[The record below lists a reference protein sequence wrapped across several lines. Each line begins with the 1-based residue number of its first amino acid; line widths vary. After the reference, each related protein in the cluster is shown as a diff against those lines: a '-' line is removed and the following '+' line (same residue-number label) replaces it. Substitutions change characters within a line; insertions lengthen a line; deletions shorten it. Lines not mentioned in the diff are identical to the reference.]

1 MKVFKFRA
9 TAALTSVIVVTSS
22 LLFPSAVANSNPS
35 ALEQAPTGTRLMHR
49 DLSSTDSV
57 NWSGP
62 TNPKVSAWSVPGGS
76 CSTMFQGSDGMPI
89 GLCSRYLGVEHG
101 VNVVVPSITIF
112 DPTTAQPLAVKE
124 LHKDGLLGGVYGFL
138 DENNRVVIAEGH
150 SIVKI
155 GYHKEAGN
163 WTLTEEDRI
172 VLPDLGS
179 EAPIAGLTPDGL
191 GRIWFATKDATVG
204 VIDSAGRIRLH
215 RLGKATNGG
224 EEITNGLTGRP
235 QGASVLTSHALYEL
249 SAPESPEG
257 EINEA
262 WRHSYDRGS
271 ARKPG
276 QLAWGSGTTPT
287 FFGPN
292 NSRVAIIDNADDSPN
307 LIVLDAASGQL
318 TCSIKA
324 FEIGGPGTE
333 NSIMASGN
341 SLWLPSTYGF
351 RYPPF
356 AVDGPSVPAEATY
369 VGGLAKVDLV
379 SNPDGSENCVRRW
392 ENKTRIATLP
402 VLSTTDH
409 RIWAFTTGD
418 SEGGNEREV
427 SLLSVDAQ
435 TGQEISR
442 TPLGVQPIDAP
453 LQLTGMLTPQGDIW
467 QATATRLFK
476 VSN

>member
-1 MKVFKFRA
+1 
-9 TAALTSVIVVTSS
+9 
-22 LLFPSAVANSNPS
+22 
-35 ALEQAPTGTRLMHR
+35 
-49 DLSSTDSV
+49 
-57 NWSGP
+57 
-62 TNPKVSAWSVPGGS
+62 
-76 CSTMFQGSDGMPI
+76 MPI

-101 VNVVVPSITIF
+101 INAVVPSITIF
-112 DPTTAQPLAVKE
+112 DPDSAQPLAVKE
-124 LHKDGLLGGVYGFL
+124 LRKDGLLGGVYGFL

-155 GYHKEAGN
+155 GYHKEAGH

-172 VLPDLGS
+172 VLPDLGTQ
-179 EAPIAGLTPDGL
+179 APIAGLTPDGL

-204 VIDSAGRIRLH
+204 VIDNAGGIRLH
-215 RLGKATNGG
+215 KLGNATNGG
-224 EEITNGLTGRP
+224 EAITNGLTGRP
-235 QGASVLTSHALYEL
+235 EGASVLTSHALYEL
-249 SAPESPEG
+249 SAPVSTEA
-257 EINEA
+257 EINES
-262 WRHSYDRGS
+262 WRHAYDRGS

-276 QLAWGSGTTPT
+276 QLSWGSGTTPT

-307 LIVLDAASGQL
+307 LIVLDAATGRE

-324 FEIGGPGTE
+324 FEVGGPGTE

-341 SLWLPSTYGF
+341 SLWLPSTYGY
-351 RYPPF
+351 RYPAF
-356 AVDGPSVPAEATY
+356 AVDGASVPTEAPY
-369 VGGLAKVDLV
+369 EGGLAKVDLV
-379 SNPDGSENCVRRW
+379 SNPDGSESCVRRW